1 MEAAYGA
8 GIAPAGPGAVV
19 AFPLPQPT
27 RPPPPAAAAKIQN
40 DLRILTERLAR
51 INDNLARKISSRNEY
66 DKTIQETEAAYAK
79 VRPPC
84 AAPPIRHGHSTCLAC
99 GRASTCTSAAATAPG
114 GGGCVRAAAPVLVR
128 VDHGEP
134 TLATL
139 ALTDHGEFA
148 NAAARAQAGER
159 QPHEE
164 EAGVQL
170 IGRRRT
176 LKASPLSRAGPP
188 PHVHTSTPTHARRA
202 AQ

>member
-1 MEAAYGA
+1 MADYGGCLWSWHRA
-8 GIAPAGPGAVV
+8 SGPWGRRGVSCC
-19 AFPLPQPT
+19 PRPT

-114 GGGCVRAAAPVLVR
+114 GSGCGGAVACERLRLCSCV
-128 VDHGEP
+128 
-134 TLATL
+134 
-139 ALTDHGEFA
+139 
-148 NAAARAQAGER
+148 
-159 QPHEE
+159 
-164 EAGVQL
+164 
-170 IGRRRT
+170 
-176 LKASPLSRAGPP
+176 
-188 PHVHTSTPTHARRA
+188 
-202 AQ
+202 

>member
-1 MEAAYGA
+1 MADYGGCLWSWHRA
-8 GIAPAGPGAVV
+8 SGPWGRV

-79 VRPPC
+79 VRPPR

-134 TLATL
+134 TLACPFPDRSWRVPKRCCTCSS
-139 ALTDHGEFA
+139 G
-148 NAAARAQAGER
+148 RASTS
-159 QPHEE
+159 
-164 EAGVQL
+164 
-170 IGRRRT
+170 RRR
-176 LKASPLSRAGPP
+176 SRRRRRRLCFRTFLAG
-188 PHVHTSTPTHARRA
+188 SLWR
-202 AQ
+202 